1 MSAFDETQNGQ
12 QNTEQIKRK
21 VNKKLEE
28 NEDAICDDWEQLNQQ
43 KIEKSLQTKKIV
55 SNTNIGDEEK
65 QLINGLS
72 SSSVT
77 NAAFNAPLFVNQPV
91 QSIKILKRPASNKNL
106 TELTLQQQ
114 REREALQPIKTF
126 EQREQEYAQAR
137 LRILGS
143 AHPEQESLSAN
154 SNFNNPSSSS
164 NNYQQQGSGGTNRN
178 SFN

>member
-1 MSAFDETQNGQ
+1 
-12 QNTEQIKRK
+12 
-21 VNKKLEE
+21 
-28 NEDAICDDWEQLNQQ
+28 
-43 KIEKSLQTKKIV
+43 
-55 SNTNIGDEEK
+55 
-65 QLINGLS
+65 
-72 SSSVT
+72 VT